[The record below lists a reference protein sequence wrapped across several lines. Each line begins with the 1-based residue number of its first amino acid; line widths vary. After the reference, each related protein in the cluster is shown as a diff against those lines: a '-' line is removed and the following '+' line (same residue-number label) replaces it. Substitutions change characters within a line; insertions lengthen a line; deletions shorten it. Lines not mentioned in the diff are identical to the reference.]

1 MKIFIITPGE
11 ELESVYNGGGDYGN
25 ASWFIEVRT
34 NEETWEDEIEYNAFL
49 KIANAVAFCHFTDD
63 DHDKFHELQEAVDA
77 IWRESSDIKDF
88 AKRLYDARIS
98 DRFFEEV
105 EFNAEEIE

>member
-1 MKIFIITPGE
+1 MKIFMITPGE
-11 ELESVYNGGGDYGN
+11 ELESIYKDCGEFG
-25 ASWFIEVRT
+25 AACWHIEVRT

-49 KIANAVAFCHFTDD
+49 KIANAVAFCYFTDD
-63 DHDKFHELQEAVDA
+63 DHDKFHELQEAVDS
-77 IWRESSDIKDF
+77 IWRESSDVKDF

-105 EFNAEEIE
+105 EFETKETE